1 MVFLSLTLLLGLLAS
16 LTSAEK
22 AGEVEREE
30 LLKSRLKEYGLVT
43 PFSTD
48 ARGHYLSHL
57 LSANHKQRVR
67 RDAFPSGEPQQA
79 LFFNITA
86 FGKEFHLRLRPNDRL
101 VAPGAK
107 VEWHDNDDGGGGESE
122 DDGGTG
128 AGDTGEGGKNRTG
141 PGGAERILRRELLK
155 TDCTFIGDI
164 TDVAG
169 ASVAINNCDG
179 LAGMIRTDSDEY
191 FIEPLVRGAQELED
205 NGRVH
210 VVYRRSAM
218 LQEPSDDPLD
228 DHQHGR
234 PLTLPGQAALRHSRA
249 PMPQ

>member
-1 MVFLSLTLLLGLLAS
+1 MCPET
-16 LTSAEK
+16 
-22 AGEVEREE
+22 E
-30 LLKSRLKEYGLVT
+30 LLRSRLKEYGLVT

-67 RDAFPSGEPQQA
+67 REAFSSGEPQQT

-107 VEWHDNDDGGGGESE
+107 VEWHDDEDGGREREDGGG
-122 DDGGTG
+122 
-128 AGDTGEGGKNRTG
+128 AGVMGEGVKNRTG
-141 PGGAERILRRELLK
+141 PGGSVRILRQELLK

-164 TDVAG
+164 TDVPG

-179 LAGMIRTDSDEY
+179 LVSLPCCSH
-191 FIEPLVRGAQELED
+191 PLLAPPP
-205 NGRVH
+205 
-210 VVYRRSAM
+210 
-218 LQEPSDDPLD
+218 PSHSNPVCPL
-228 DHQHGR
+228 R
-234 PLTLPGQAALRHSRA
+234 K
-249 PMPQ
+249 